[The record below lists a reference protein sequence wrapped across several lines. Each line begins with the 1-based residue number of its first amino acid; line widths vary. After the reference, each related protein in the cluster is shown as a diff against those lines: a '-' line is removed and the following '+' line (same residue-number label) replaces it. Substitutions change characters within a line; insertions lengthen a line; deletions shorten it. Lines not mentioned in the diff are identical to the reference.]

1 MSLNVVFF
9 GQQLHSTR
17 VWQQHWINKFLPLA
31 LPTAAES
38 GHLGWYTCGVEMLCS
53 TLGILNP
60 GIATSPPA
68 LPIAK
73 DILRGEK
80 GNSLI
85 PKLPNTDLRRA
96 FCSVKKP
103 LPIVW
108 SRRKHWWGEGGY
120 PLSCVNSLGLGGT
133 SKE

>member
-38 GHLGWYTCGVEMLCS
+38 GHLEWYTCGVEMGLLCP
-53 TLGILNP
+53 TLGIFNP

-73 DILRGEK
+73 DILQGGK

-85 PKLPNTDLRRA
+85 PKLPNIDL
-96 FCSVKKP
+96 
-103 LPIVW
+103 
-108 SRRKHWWGEGGY
+108 
-120 PLSCVNSLGLGGT
+120 
-133 SKE
+133 